1 MNIVTVFNYPDDER
15 YNTMFKIWLLT
26 ILKHKTESIKK
37 IRILTRGLS
46 SPIQK
51 FLEWVN
57 CEDVV
62 VVICD
67 DVDINTTNPKAKHNI
82 GFKLWNMCKET
93 EPYIF
98 VDADMVILSSF
109 DTPVKAAEAGYVI
122 GVNHQT
128 IPRHTTRFPFRFINT
143 GFLVVPNP
151 SFLNFKDIL
160 NTPIQYKCPG
170 TDQALLYNYLTTYQT
185 TYTHHLVDYGWN
197 SCAGYKKITDI
208 GVWSDG
214 ITESHK
220 IHILHYWDEFKP
232 WNKKCHI
239 YDAYDEYINS
249 NAESSTLEDVLRK
262 MPTY

>member
-26 ILKHKTESIKK
+26 TLKHKTESIKN

-46 SPIQK
+46 APIQK

-57 CEDVV
+57 REDVI

-67 DVDINTTNPKAKHNI
+67 DVNINTLSQKAKHNI

-109 DTPVKAAEAGYVI
+109 DILVKVAEEGYVI

-128 IPRHTTRFPFRFINT
+128 IPRHTEKFPFRFINT
-143 GFLVVPNP
+143 GLLVIPDP
-151 SFLNFKDIL
+151 SFLIFKDIL
-160 NTPIQYKCPG
+160 ETPMRYKCPG
-170 TDQALLYNYLTTYQT
+170 TDQALLYNYLTTHQT

-197 SCAGYKKITDI
+197 SCAGYKKITEKGI
-208 GVWSDG
+208 WSEG
-214 ITESHK
+214 LPENHK

-232 WNKKCHI
+232 WNRKCHI
-239 YDAYDEYINS
+239 YDTYATYINS
-249 NAESSTLEDVLRK
+249 VDESSTVGDVLRD